1 MTGRN
6 RTFPDEFGVADSC
19 RPARLTIILIAYTV
33 LVMAAVDRS
42 GELSMYVCLCNGVT
56 DRQIREAVC
65 DGVKSMRQLRQCLG
79 VAANCGRCAPHAKE
93 LLDES
98 RAEQRFEGQLSAA

>member
-1 MTGRN
+1 MIVN
-6 RTFPDEFGVADSC
+6 
-19 RPARLTIILIAYTV
+19 TV